1 MNSQES
7 RISPHLESFGTL
19 SDCELD
25 DLYEL
30 VQVARVKGDW
40 GWAAGA
46 FFRALDLA
54 LCGEICRREGRLSGQ
69 VHWRAR
75 ALPDMSDSDLE
86 GLHEIWEDAAEDFHQ
101 RRQHEAERLCS
112 RVVRMLQEEALR
124 RSAVLI
130 NVDREMCLS
139 YGERWST
146 LHAS

>member
-7 RISPHLESFGTL
+7 RTSPHLESFGAL

-30 VQVARVKGDW
+30 VQNARAKGDW

-54 LCGEICRREGRLSGQ
+54 LCGEICRREECLSGQ
-69 VHWRAR
+69 VRWRAR
-75 ALPDMSDSDLE
+75 ALADMSDKDLE
-86 GLHEIWEDAAEDFHQ
+86 GLQEIWEDAAEDFQQ
-101 RRQHEAERLCS
+101 RRQHGAERLSS

-130 NVDREMCLS
+130 SVDREMCLS

-146 LHAS
+146 LRAS